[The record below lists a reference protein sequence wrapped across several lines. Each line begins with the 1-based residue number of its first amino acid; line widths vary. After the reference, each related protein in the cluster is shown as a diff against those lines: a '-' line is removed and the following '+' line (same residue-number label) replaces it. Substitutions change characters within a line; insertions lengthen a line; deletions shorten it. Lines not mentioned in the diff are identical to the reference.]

1 MAEPAKQ
8 ELPTIVSFVREAW
21 EHNEGNMS
29 GATESLFTTISRD
42 QAMLGHILPGVLKTW
57 CREQV
62 GDYVGR
68 LRVMALAPVENPSQG
83 GRLRAVIGATLF
95 DFPLPGGKRLG
106 DANAA
111 EIRKGAES
119 YSDAASDA
127 AHKARWLAMVAD
139 RVGRKNRAETA
150 LTAQQLEELF
160 EEARDGQ

>member
-1 MAEPAKQ
+1 MTKLAKQ

-29 GATESLFTTISRD
+29 GATEALFATISRD
-42 QAMLGHILPGVLKTW
+42 QAMLGYILPSVLKTW

-68 LRVMALAPVENPSQG
+68 LRVMALAPVENPSRG

-106 DANAA
+106 DANAD
-111 EIRKGAES
+111 EIRKGAAS
-119 YSDAASDA
+119 YGEAASDA

-139 RVGRKNRAETA
+139 RVGRKNRVESA
-150 LTAQQLEELF
+150 LTAQELEELF